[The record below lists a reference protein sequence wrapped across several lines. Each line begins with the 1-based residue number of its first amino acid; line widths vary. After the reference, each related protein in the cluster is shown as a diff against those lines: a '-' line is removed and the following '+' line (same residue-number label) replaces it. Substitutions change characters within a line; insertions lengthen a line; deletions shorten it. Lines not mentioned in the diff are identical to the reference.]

1 MTDIEIAY
9 RTLAAFLHTHFMGE
23 PKADDLRGLLRT
35 AYEMRAEIDAAIDGA
50 QKALAAADPTYSALL
65 NK

>member
-9 RTLAAFLHTHFMGE
+9 RTLATFLHTHFMGE
-23 PKADDLRGLLRT
+23 PKADDLKGLLRT
-35 AYEMRAEIDAAIDGA
+35 AYQMRADMNEAIERA
-50 QKALAAADPTYSALL
+50 QKALAAADPTYSILL